1 MSDDVYDDLLTHS
14 VSITRRSYNQG
25 SVDSFGVPAE
35 TQTETTSSADALIQ
49 SLTDRVEITKRGK
62 KEIATM
68 VGFFKISESILVDDI
83 VEYNSIKYIVL
94 GVQDAGGQA
103 HHKEILMKT
112 MEE

>member
-1 MSDDVYDDLLTHS
+1 MSDEVYDDLLTHT
-14 VSITRRSYNQG
+14 VSITRRSYNEG
-25 SVDSFGVPAE
+25 SLDSFGVPVE
-35 TQTETTSSADALIQ
+35 TQTEATASAVALIQ
-49 SLTDRVEITKRGK
+49 PLTDSIEITKRGK
-62 KEIATM
+62 KEIATV
-68 VGFFKISESILVDDI
+68 VGFFKYSQSILADDI